1 MKTHALGKG
10 LSALIPKE
18 APVVQGESRQTLPPG
33 DATAVDSTSLIELMK
48 VRPNRFQPRHD
59 FDPVALAELVDSVK
73 EKGVI
78 QPITVRR
85 VPGGY
90 ELVAGERRVRAS
102 IEAGLE
108 KIPAYILDVD
118 SDAEM
123 LELAIIEN
131 VQRENLNP
139 IEVALGYHRLIEE
152 CQLTQEEVAMKVG
165 KERSTVTNFLRLLKL
180 SATVQDALR
189 VKLIS
194 MGHARALLSLG
205 TDELQEAVLHEVQK
219 RELSVRST
227 EALVKDVQNGK
238 LVYDGE
244 LRASAGS
251 KSSKKEPPKPNKV
264 TSTLGEIESHLRT
277 LMGTQVRV
285 RTKNEAGAGT
295 IELEFYSFEDLERLL
310 ELFAVVEQSMMQ

>member
-18 APVVQGESRQTLPPG
+18 SPAPTEQRQIVPPG
-33 DATAVDSTSLIELMK
+33 DAEATDSTRLIELMK

-59 FDPVALAELVDSVK
+59 FDPVALAELVDSIK

-85 VPGGY
+85 IPGGF

-108 KIPAYILDVD
+108 KIPAYVLDIV
-118 SDAEM
+118 SDADM

-139 IEVALGYHRLIEE
+139 IEVALGYQRLIDE
-152 CQLTQEEVAMKVG
+152 CELTQEEVAVKVG

-180 SATVQDALR
+180 TPLVQESLR
-189 VKLIS
+189 LKNIS
-194 MGHARALLSLG
+194 MGHARSMLALS
-205 TDELQEAVLHEVQK
+205 TAALQESVLHEVEK
-219 RELSVRST
+219 KELSVRAT
-227 EALVKDVQNGK
+227 EALVKDVVNGK
-238 LVYDGE
+238 VAYDGDA
-244 LRASAGS
+244 RVHANG
-251 KSSKKEPPKPNKV
+251 KSSKEKNAKPSKV
-264 TSTLGEIESHLRT
+264 TSTLTDIESHLRT

-285 RTKNEAGAGT
+285 RTKNEAGAGS

-310 ELFAVVEQSMMQ
+310 ELFAVVEQSVMQ